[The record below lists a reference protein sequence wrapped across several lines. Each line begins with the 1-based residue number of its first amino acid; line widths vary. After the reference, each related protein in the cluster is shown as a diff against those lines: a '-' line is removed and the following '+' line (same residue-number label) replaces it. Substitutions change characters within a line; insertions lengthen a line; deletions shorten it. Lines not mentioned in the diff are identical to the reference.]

1 MGVVDPSIAAAT
13 FALAVTKSDVT
24 TFDPPT
30 RAIYVGTTG
39 DVAVRMALG
48 QNDVT
53 FPAVAGSV
61 ILPIAVDRVLSTGTT
76 ASNIVRMW

>member
-1 MGVVDPSIAAAT
+1 MGVLDPSVQAAHHAE
-13 FALAVTKSDVT
+13 AVTKSDAT

-30 RAIYVGTTG
+30 RALYVGTTG
-39 DVAVRMALG
+39 DVAVRMAIG
-48 QNDVT
+48 QNNVT

-61 ILPIAVDRVLSTGTT
+61 ILPIAVDRVLDTGTT